1 MQEQE
6 DFNATTHDVGVPD
19 TAVQLKTNTKEKKAS
34 MLPPP
39 SSIPRP
45 SRTISEE
52 KTLDTL
58 DDVKEKG
65 EDLGIGK
72 QPSSNCGQ
80 VALVRVVW
88 VL

>member
-6 DFNATTHDVGVPD
+6 DFNAPKHDVGVPD

-34 MLPPP
+34 MLPRP
-39 SSIPRP
+39 SSIPRR
-45 SRTISEE
+45 SHTIS
-52 KTLDTL
+52 